1 MSVVTQKFSK
11 TKKTVRLN
19 CVETTDYIYYQ
30 VCCES
35 WLYDMIYRICT
46 ICDLYSFSFGSFA
59 AFCPIIF
66 TFTVDS
72 VEKRICLKEISR
84 GRMIF
89 HIPKKEGRER
99 QKFPLL

>member
-1 MSVVTQKFSK
+1 
-11 TKKTVRLN
+11 
-19 CVETTDYIYYQ
+19 
-30 VCCES
+30 
-35 WLYDMIYRICT
+35 MIYRICT

-72 VEKRICLKEISR
+72 VEKRICLKEILR

-89 HIPKKEGRER
+89 PEKGRKRETKIPPFVKISFGFYGASPDFTRFVTGTTADDEGGSTMI
-99 QKFPLL
+99 

>member
-1 MSVVTQKFSK
+1 
-11 TKKTVRLN
+11 
-19 CVETTDYIYYQ
+19 
-30 VCCES
+30 
-35 WLYDMIYRICT
+35 MIYRICT

-66 TFTVDS
+66 TFAVDS

-89 HIPKKEGRER
+89 HISKKEGWKEEREKISPFVKISFGFYGASPDFTR
-99 QKFPLL
+99 FVTGTTADDEGGSTMI